1 MLTHCQ
7 TCWLGVAASLR
18 LLFAYAPP
26 NPSARVT
33 ASIRLPLAHA
43 PQDFLAGSYCSHP
56 LALCSRTAET
66 VGKSYRRHPLAL
78 CSRTA
83 ETVGKSYRR
92 HPPSPCS
99 HTAGWHRLRVTDG
112 IRHPFAY
119 ALPILSA
126 RVTDGKAVPLLPLRQ
141 MLLADSFILLASLY
155 AGGRCRLDSVGDN
168 FGTCP
173 ICT

>member
-66 VGKSYRRHPLAL
+66 VGKSYRRHP
-78 CSRTA
+78 
-83 ETVGKSYRR
+83 
-92 HPPSPCS
+92 PSPCS

-126 RVTDGKAVPLLPLRQ
+126 RVTVGKAVPLLPLRQ

>member
-66 VGKSYRRHPLAL
+66 VGKSYRRHP
-78 CSRTA
+78 
-83 ETVGKSYRR
+83 
-92 HPPSPCS
+92 PSPCS
-99 HTAGWHRLRVTDG
+99 HTAGWHRLRVTEG

>member
-43 PQDFLAGSYCSHP
+43 PQDFLAGSYCS
-56 LALCSRTAET
+56 
-66 VGKSYRRHPLAL
+66 HPLAL